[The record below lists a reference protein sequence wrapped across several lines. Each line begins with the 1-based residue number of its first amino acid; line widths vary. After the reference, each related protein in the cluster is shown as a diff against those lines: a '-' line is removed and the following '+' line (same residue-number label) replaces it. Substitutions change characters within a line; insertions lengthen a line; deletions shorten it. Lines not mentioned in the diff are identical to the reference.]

1 MLASTWE
8 NSILFILLMLSNI
21 NTEKGNINK
30 YLMDHVKM
38 YNFTKKSKKL
48 KVKNESVFYQID
60 VLMKHIFKHIY
71 KFWTQMN
78 EFKVFIDKISP

>member
-1 MLASTWE
+1 
-8 NSILFILLMLSNI
+8 
-21 NTEKGNINK
+21 
-30 YLMDHVKM
+30 M